1 MATGLP
7 VIVTDIPSNREWA
20 VEERNGWLAPADSPT
35 EFADCFLRAAHLG
48 SASRKLISDRNQRV
62 IEERAD
68 WDRNFPRLLEMYER
82 MTGLSIGGSEIE
94 SGEKRDADPTT
105 DL

>member
-1 MATGLP
+1 
-7 VIVTDIPSNREWA
+7 
-20 VEERNGWLAPADSPT
+20 
-35 EFADCFLRAAHLG
+35 
-48 SASRKLISDRNQRV
+48 V